1 MHQSFHRELAHDR
14 QHRLVGADRMAAQL
28 AELRAHER
36 SERQSERRQTR
47 RFEPRH
53 ESVLAIVARRVRGV
67 LHVRPLGA

>member
-14 QHRLVGADRMAAQL
+14 QRQLVRDDRMAAQL
-28 AELRAHER
+28 AELRAHES
-36 SERQSERRQTR
+36 SEREAERRQAR

-53 ESVLAIVARRVRGV
+53 ESVLAMVARRVRSA

>member
-14 QHRLVGADRMAAQL
+14 QHQLVRHGRMAAQL

-36 SERQSERRQTR
+36 SEREAERRQAL
-47 RFEPRH
+47 RFEPRL
-53 ESVLAIVARRVRGV
+53 ESVLAIVGRRVRGA